1 MFNSHQMSWTPS
13 SKWLLSG
20 LADVQWLCLPTNPM
34 KKTTVINLWCLV
46 RSVQCHSS
54 WWTVSYKA
62 EFEIS
67 VSSCCCSLFECSW
80 EGRAFISSVHVCVC
94 MRVFWWLNVSKYVRF
109 WVLLDRGLMGC
120 LCIVVCV
127 CVCKWAQTSPAQ
139 SGLHQTAAGHFP
151 PTSLTVPLAVGL
163 GGGED
168 GFYLS
173 PRMAYWLS
181 NCRCCKEAWPS
192 PSLTRLLC
200 LTTSKVVSISLSLRV
215 STCLAVERREGNW
228 VSL

>member
-1 MFNSHQMSWTPS
+1 MAKCVKICSFLGVAWQGSNGMF
-13 SKWLLSG
+13 
-20 LADVQWLCLPTNPM
+20 VYLC
-34 KKTTVINLWCLV
+34 V
-46 RSVQCHSS
+46 
-54 WWTVSYKA
+54 
-62 EFEIS
+62 
-67 VSSCCCSLFECSW
+67 
-80 EGRAFISSVHVCVC
+80 
-94 MRVFWWLNVSKYVRF
+94 RVF
-109 WVLLDRGLMGC
+109 
-120 LCIVVCV
+120 
-127 CVCKWAQTSPAQ
+127 VCKWAQTSPAQ

-200 LTTSKVVSISLSLRV
+200 LTTSKVVSISLSLQQKSTSIQDWLCSKWNTSNCIVCIYFKPGGLKLLEVQQWTLLTSWVLDNYIPKTWVDGFCQTRV
-215 STCLAVERREGNW
+215 SAG
-228 VSL
+228 